1 MRTAAVVVAIAL
13 SWSPVAVGVQQPSFR
28 AGVDLIAVDAQVVDR
43 DGSPIE
49 SLEPADFDV
58 SLNGRRRR
66 VVSAD
71 FHRYGATLEP
81 PVAGGLASPKP
92 PVERGLAPPKPR
104 SGEGGRIFIIA
115 VDASSFEVGAA
126 RAPLEAAQAFVAG
139 LGPQDY
145 VGLYTYPNGPRVVP
159 TRDRV
164 AVRQGLLQVTGE
176 RMPFAGIFYLR
187 PSEVVD
193 ITAMSGERPGG
204 FAGRAIAT
212 LNAAAIAEI
221 DPVAAVQQR
230 ECPDDA
236 ECVSRIVSEARA
248 MALHLEAQAA
258 RSLGGLQNLLQ
269 VVTNL
274 PGRKTVVLV
283 TAGVVVSDRP
293 GGRPDVGDLATVMGQ
308 VAARSNATL
317 YTVHIDAGFSG
328 TYSAAGRRTGETER
342 ARDRTMTGDWL
353 DRFSAAAGGA
363 RIHVPVGA
371 GEFAFERV
379 LRETSGVY
387 LLGVEPE
394 DADRDGRP
402 RQLRVRLPGS
412 GPRAATIRHRQWVV
426 VQ

>member
-1 MRTAAVVVAIAL
+1 MRIAAVVVF
-13 SWSPVAVGVQQPSFR
+13 VAFLLAPAFADEQQPSFHG
-28 AGVDLIAVDAQVVDR
+28 AVDLIAVDAQVVDR
-43 DGSPIE
+43 DGVPIDTLVP
-49 SLEPADFDV
+49 SDFEV
-58 SLNGRRRR
+58 TLNGQRRR

-71 FHRYGATLEP
+71 FQKYGAPVPSSPARDLNHP
-81 PVAGGLASPKP
+81 PPPGPTSVVAP
-92 PVERGLAPPKPR
+92 E
-104 SGEGGRIFIIA
+104 GRIFIIA

-126 RAPLEAAQAFVAG
+126 RAPLEAAQTFVAG
-139 LGPQDY
+139 LEPQDY
-145 VGLYTYPNGPRVVP
+145 VGLYTYPSGPRVVP
-159 TRDRV
+159 SRDRV
-164 AVRQGLLQVTGE
+164 AVRQGLAAVPGE
-176 RMPFAGIFYLR
+176 RMPFGGVYYLR

-193 ITAMSGERPGG
+193 ITAMSGERPGSL
-204 FAGRAIAT
+204 AARTIAT
-212 LNAAAIAEI
+212 LNAAAVAEI
-221 DPVAAVQQR
+221 DPVAAVQLR

-283 TAGVVVSDRP
+283 TGGVVVSDRP
-293 GGRPDVGDLATVMGQ
+293 GGRPDVGELATVMGQ

-317 YTVHIDAGFSG
+317 YTVHIDGGFSG
-328 TYSAAGRRTGETER
+328 LYAAAGRRTGETER
-342 ARDRTMTGDWL
+342 SRDRTMSGDWL

-371 GEFAFERV
+371 GEFAFDRV

-394 DADRDGRP
+394 ETDRDARP
-402 RQLRVRLPGS
+402 RQLRVRLSDS
-412 GPRAATIRHRQWVV
+412 GPRQATVRHRQWVV

>member
-1 MRTAAVVVAIAL
+1 VVRLVACIVIVGGAL
-13 SWSPVAVGVQQPSFR
+13 LVQATVAGQQPSFR
-28 AGVDLIAVDAQVVDR
+28 AGVDLIAVDAQVVD
-43 DGSPIE
+43 GSGAPIDTLAPE
-49 SLEPADFDV
+49 HFEV
-58 SLNGRRRR
+58 TLNGRRRR

-71 FHRYGATLEP
+71 FRWYGSSELAATSRGDTGGP
-81 PVAGGLASPKP
+81 PPAGPTSTT
-92 PVERGLAPPKPR
+92 AP
-104 SGEGGRIFIIA
+104 EGRIFIIA

-126 RAPLEAAQAFVAG
+126 RAPLEAAHAFVAG
-139 LGPQDY
+139 LTPQDY

-164 AVRQGLLQVTGE
+164 AVRQGLLRVPGE

-193 ITAMSGERPGG
+193 ITAMSGERPGS

-212 LNAAAIAEI
+212 LSAAAVAEV

-236 ECVSRIVSEARA
+236 ECASRIVSEARA
-248 MALHLEAQAA
+248 MALHLEAQAS

-269 VVTNL
+269 VVANL

-293 GGRPDVGDLATVMGQ
+293 GGRPDVGELATVMGQ

-353 DRFSAAAGGA
+353 DRFSAAAGGV

-387 LLGVEPE
+387 LLGVEPG

-402 RQLRVRLPGS
+402 RQLRVRLSGS
-412 GPRAATIRHRQWVV
+412 GPREATVRHRQWVV